1 MTTGPARSPNM
12 PAAVHRRWALVNRV
26 ASLAYW
32 STAASIASFIGI
44 YLIGNHVVLRKEHHD
59 YTNRTNYTGFVIHA
73 ISGSLYFLLGLVQ
86 FHAPTRQAYPTLHRA
101 LGWIY
106 TLLSLLAAGGVLT
119 ILAGGAMAAESA
131 VIGTAI
137 FLPAWLYV
145 QYLAIR
151 AIQVGD
157 VALHRRHQLRAFAF
171 ACSIMA
177 MRPAAA
183 VIMMFKLGSVK
194 EMQKWVED
202 DFAHPGEA
210 LKTAL
215 WAVFT
220 VEVIVTEA
228 FLAWEDNVVETVAVV
243 PTGKGE
249 AGEEVAVVPVSAKG
263 AIASLAIPTAH
274 AVKAV
279 VVTELT
285 PRTIRAVLTLVDG
298 PYLVVPGQHVAVTA
312 TQSDSLIDTA
322 LTREYSPVTRPSRAL
337 SHHEVELVIRLVP
350 GGAMSARWRTPDQWN
365 WSVTFVPI
373 VPNCE
378 MQRAIAAKDSP
389 VLLVS
394 LGTGATPFV
403 NVIRALAAEGRRVHV
418 FHVHRAIEDMFWT
431 ADEWEAMGVDEDLVS
446 SEQRIGRISAQDLV
460 EKVRELDGK
469 GKPEA
474 AGWRVLVSGPQQAAR
489 ELTIAARK
497 ALGWNEHRFAAVG
510 VDDR

>member
-1 MTTGPARSPNM
+1 MAVGPARST
-12 PAAVHRRWALVNRV
+12 ATTTAVDRRWALVDRV

-32 STAASIASFIGI
+32 STAASIACFISI
-44 YLIGNHVVLRKEHHD
+44 YLVGQHIVLRKEHHD
-59 YTNRTNYTGFVIHA
+59 YTNHTNYTGFVIHA
-73 ISGSLYFLLGLVQ
+73 ISGSIYFLLGLVQ

-106 TLLSLLAAGGVLT
+106 TILSLLAAAGVLT

-131 VIGTAI
+131 VIGTAV
-137 FLPAWLYV
+137 FLPAWLWV

-183 VIMMFKLGSVK
+183 VIMIFKLGSMK
-194 EMQKWVED
+194 EMWRWVED

-220 VEVIVTEA
+220 VAIVATEA
-228 FLAWEDNVVETVAVV
+228 FLAWEDSAVETVAVV
-243 PTGKGE
+243 PTGMG
-249 AGEEVAVVPVSAKG
+249 VAVVPAGAKG
-263 AIASLAIPTAH
+263 AIASLAVPTAR
-274 AVKAV
+274 AVKSV
-279 VVTELT
+279 VVTQLT
-285 PRTIRAVLTLVDG
+285 PRTIHAVLTLADG

-312 TQSDSLIDTA
+312 TQPDSLIDTA
-322 LTREYSPVTRPSRAL
+322 LTREYSPVTHPSRAL
-337 SHHEVELVIRLVP
+337 SHYEVELVIRLVP
-350 GGAMSARWRTPDQWN
+350 GGAMSARWRAPDVWT
-365 WSVTFVPI
+365 WSLTFVPV
-373 VPNCE
+373 VPNCA
-378 MQRAIAAKDSP
+378 MQRAIAAKNAP
-389 VLLVS
+389 VMLVS

-403 NVIRALAAEGRRVHV
+403 NVIRALAAERRRVHV
-418 FHVHRAIEDMFWT
+418 VQVHRAIEDMFWT
-431 ADEWEAMGVDEDLVS
+431 ADEWEAMGVDEQLVT

-460 EKVRELDGK
+460 EKVREVDGK
-469 GKPEA
+469 GKPEV

-489 ELTIAARK
+489 ELTMATRK
-497 ALGWNEHRFAAVG
+497 ALGWDEHRIAAVG
-510 VDDR
+510 IDDR